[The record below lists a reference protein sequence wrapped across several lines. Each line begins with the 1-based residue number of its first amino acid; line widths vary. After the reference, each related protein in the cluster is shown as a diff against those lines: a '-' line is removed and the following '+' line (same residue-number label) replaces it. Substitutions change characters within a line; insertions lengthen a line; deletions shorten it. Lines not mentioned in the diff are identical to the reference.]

1 MNFKIGDRVSAK
13 GYCGVLIIDSKD
25 EFLSKVL
32 RKTHWNTVSE
42 DYINGKI
49 KTNNGES
56 YSEDEL
62 TIIKK

>member
-1 MNFKIGDRVSAK
+1 MNFKIGDRVLAK

-25 EFLSKVL
+25 ESLSKL
-32 RKTHWNTVSE
+32 LGKTHWNTVSE